1 MKKIKEKIKQFFKKN
16 AEKLYHTVQAILIS
30 ILVILTTILIIQCI
44 YAEWVDPSYFK
55 NMKMEKIKSD
65 SIQLR
70 TTKYDKYTFNNAD
83 DIDKKRFIYKQAEDL
98 GLNPDL
104 VFGILKKEN
113 PNLNC
118 EAIGYNRNGSK
129 DLGLFQINSDNI
141 KDGSYFLEKYWKEDR
156 EFDPF
161 VWKDNTI
168 LALNYLKD
176 MVEFFGE
183 NNEYYI
189 IGAYNAGL
197 GRAYKEFNGK
207 KAFPK
212 ITLLYISDVQTY
224 ISEFQRL

>member
-1 MKKIKEKIKQFFKKN
+1 MKKIKEKIKQFIKKKAKKIYN
-16 AEKLYHTVQAILIS
+16 TVQTILIFL
-30 ILVILTTILIIQCI
+30 IAIFTAIIIIQCI
-44 YAEWVDPSYFK
+44 YVEKVNPSYFK
-55 NMKMEKIKSD
+55 DMEMEKLLESSIK
-65 SIQLR
+65 LE

-83 DIDKKRFIYKQAEDL
+83 SLDKKRFIYKQAEVL

-129 DLGLFQINSDNI
+129 DLGLFQINSDNL

-168 LALNYLKD
+168 LALNYIKD

-189 IGAYNAGL
+189 IGAFE
-197 GRAYKEFNGK
+197 RC
-207 KAFPK
+207 P
-212 ITLLYISDVQTY
+212 
-224 ISEFQRL
+224 RLKTWDIP

>member
-1 MKKIKEKIKQFFKKN
+1 MRKIKEKIKQFFKKK
-16 AEKLYHTVQAILIS
+16 AKKIYCTVQAILIS
-30 ILVILTTILIIQCI
+30 ILVILSFIILIQCI
-44 YAEWVDPSYFK
+44 YAEFVNPSYFRGL
-55 NMKMEKIKSD
+55 KMESIKD
-65 SIQLR
+65 DAIKLQ
-70 TTKYDKYTFNNAD
+70 TTKYDKYNFNKE
-83 DIDKKRFIYKQAEDL
+83 DIDKKRFIYRQAENL

-118 EAIGYNRNGSK
+118 EAVGYNRNGSK
-129 DLGLFQINSDNI
+129 DLGLFQINSDNL

-161 VWKDNTI
+161 VWEDNTI

-183 NNEYYI
+183 NNEYCI

-212 ITLLYISDVQTY
+212 TTLVYISIVQTY
-224 ISEFQRL
+224 MAEF

>member
-1 MKKIKEKIKQFFKKN
+1 MKKIKEKIKQFFKKK
-16 AEKLYHTVQAILIS
+16 AEKIYNTVQATLIFILA
-30 ILVILTTILIIQCI
+30 ILTTIIIIQCI

-55 NMKMEKIKSD
+55 NMKMESIKGD
-65 SIQLR
+65 SIKLR
-70 TTKYDKYTFNNAD
+70 TTKYDKYNFNNVD
-83 DIDKKRFIYKQAEDL
+83 DIDMKRFIYKQAENL

-104 VFGILKKEN
+104 VFGILKREN

-129 DLGLFQINSDNI
+129 DLGLFQINSDNL

-161 VWKDNTI
+161 VWEDNAL
-168 LALNYLKD
+168 LALNFLKD
-176 MVEFFGE
+176 MVDFFGE

-197 GRAYKEFNGK
+197 GRAYREFNGK

-212 ITLLYISDVQTY
+212 TTLIYISNVQTY